1 MHGRQFCTPHL
12 VSTLGAT
19 PLERVVF
26 DDRSIREG
34 WFQDLLFKYPTLIPI
49 DEIEEV
55 FGPLVPVAREL
66 PTEAGPVDVV
76 YINPRG
82 YITLVETKL
91 FRNPEARRE
100 VVAQI
105 LDYASAMSGWTY
117 QDFCNAVRLK
127 RRIDDGRPTGPST
140 PIEGDDDPILP
151 LVHDHPDFDEARFID
166 AVTKNLAQGR
176 FLLLVAGD
184 GIQHGVEQ
192 LADTL
197 AAAPALGFT
206 FALLEIALFKT
217 DMGDQAMVAQPRVLV
232 RTREIVRAVVEL
244 RAPLA
249 PKDVTVKLPE
259 VVYGDDGGKRRR
271 LTEEAMFETIAES
284 LGAPVVE
291 QFRGFLRECEKVGIE
306 PEARSASISLFWY
319 EPNTGR
325 RFSFGS
331 IFADGGRVGM
341 WFVRHNYYKA
351 SLDPSIGLEYVN
363 SVAALVPG
371 SRVVDRAERGVK
383 GLKIVVDQ
391 REVTLADLMPKSAEW
406 LQALAAVITKTEEG
420 GAARREDA

>member
-1 MHGRQFCTPHL
+1 MSHRQFCTPHL
-12 VSTLGAT
+12 VNASGAT

-34 WFQDLLFKYPTLIPI
+34 WFQDLLYKNPSLIPI

-55 FGPLVPVAREL
+55 FGPLVAVAREL

-117 QDFCNAVRLK
+117 QDLCYAVRLK
-127 RRIDDGRPTGPST
+127 RRMDDGSPIGPST
-140 PIEGDDDPILP
+140 PIEGDDDPIVP
-151 LVHDHPDFDEARFID
+151 LVRHHPDFDEVRFID

-192 LADTL
+192 LGDTL

-217 DMGDQAMVAQPRVLV
+217 GTAEGSMVAQPRVLA
-232 RTREIVRAVVEL
+232 RTREVVRAVVEL
-244 RAPLA
+244 RAPLSS
-249 PKDVTVKLPE
+249 KDVSVTLPE
-259 VVYGDDGGKRRR
+259 VVYGEDGGKRRR

-284 LGAPVVE
+284 LGTPVVE
-291 QFRGFLRECEKVGIE
+291 QFRGFLRECEKIGIE
-306 PEARSASISLFWY
+306 PEARGTSLSLFWY

-325 RFSFGS
+325 RFSFAS
-331 IFADGGRVGM
+331 IYAVGGVVDLR
-341 WFVRHNYYKA
+341 FVLHNYRK
-351 SLDPSIGLEYVN
+351 SGIDQKIGMEYVN
-363 SVAALVPG
+363 AVATLVPG
-371 SRVVDRAERGVK
+371 AKVRENFKEGKAWTRVF
-383 GLKIVVDQ
+383 VDQ
-391 REVTLADLMPKSAEW
+391 REITLADLMPKSADW
-406 LQALAAVITKTEEG
+406 LAALASVIERTEQG
-420 GAARREDA
+420 GAALRPE